1 MTIHIELEPEE
12 EQALLE
18 RARSSGRDPAQYLQE
33 LVRHHIQAAPRED
46 IGAVGS
52 TEGKGID
59 DLIDHEFVA
68 ECERELEGED
78 IPTIEE
84 VRRMLAKIPGSLA
97 EEILA
102 DREDR
107 F

>member
-12 EQALLE
+12 ERALLE

-33 LVRHHIQAAPRED
+33 LVRHHIQAAPQED

-52 TEGKGID
+52 TKGID

-68 ECERELEGED
+68 ECERELEGKD
-78 IPTIEE
+78 ILTVEE

-102 DREDR
+102 EREDR